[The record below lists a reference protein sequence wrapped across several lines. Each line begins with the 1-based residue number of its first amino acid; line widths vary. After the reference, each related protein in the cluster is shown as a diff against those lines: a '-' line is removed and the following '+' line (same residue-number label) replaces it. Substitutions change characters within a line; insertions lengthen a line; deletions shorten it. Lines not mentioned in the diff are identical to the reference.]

1 MNSAKTVFLC
11 AINNVLSGA
20 CNEDCKFCTQSVRYK
35 AAIERYTFKAEEQVL
50 QEAREA
56 AANGALGYCLVTAGK
71 GLDDRMTDT
80 IARLARRLSTELPN
94 LRLIACNGTAGEEQ
108 LRYLKT
114 HGIASYNHNLET
126 SERYYPSIC
135 TTHSWQER
143 YATCEAVRSVGLSLC
158 SGGIFGMGESPEDQ
172 ESLLQSLCTLNPD
185 SVPLNFYIPNP
196 ALPIPERTIDR
207 EGALAVIRRTRQL
220 LPDLPLLMV
229 AGGREA
235 LFGGA
240 EQSMFEAGAN
250 AIVIGNYLTTPGE
263 APDRD
268 RQRLRE
274 LGYTIATECHGT

>member
-1 MNSAKTVFLC
+1 VKSIFLC
-11 AINNVLSGA
+11 AINNVLSGT

-35 AAIERYTFKAEEQVL
+35 AAIQRYTFKKEAQVL
-50 QEAREA
+50 QEARKA

-71 GLDDRMTDT
+71 GLDDRTTDY
-80 IARLARRLSTELPN
+80 IARLARRLSTELPQ
-94 LRLIACNGTAGEEQ
+94 LHLIACNGTANEEQ
-108 LRYLKT
+108 LRHLKA

-158 SGGIFGMGESPEDQ
+158 CGGIFGMGESPADR
-172 ESLLQSLCTLNPD
+172 ESLLQTLRRLNPD
-185 SVPLNFYIPNP
+185 AIPLNFYLPNP
-196 ALPIPERTIDR
+196 ALPLPERTIDR

-229 AGGREA
+229 AAGREA

-240 EQSMFEAGAN
+240 EHSMFEAGAN
-250 AIVIGNYLTTPGE
+250 AIVIGDYLTTPGE

-268 RQRLRE
+268 RQRLRN
-274 LGYTIATECHGT
+274 LGYSIATECHGP

>member
-1 MNSAKTVFLC
+1 MNQGEIFLC
-11 AINNVLSGA
+11 AINNILSGT
-20 CNEDCKFCTQSVRYK
+20 CKEDCKFCTQSVRYK
-35 AAIERYTFKAEEQVL
+35 AAIERYTFKEEDQVL
-50 QEAREA
+50 KEAREA

-71 GLDDRMTDT
+71 GLDDRTTDY
-80 IARLARRLSTELPN
+80 IARLARRLSTEFPH

-108 LRYLKT
+108 LRYLKA

-126 SERYYPSIC
+126 SERYYPAIC

-143 YATCEAVRSVGLSLC
+143 YATCEAVQSVGLSLC
-158 SGGIFGMGESPEDQ
+158 SGGIFGMGESPEDR
-172 ESLLQSLCTLNPD
+172 ESLLQSLRTLNPD
-185 SVPLNFYIPNP
+185 SIPLNFYIPNP

-207 EGALAVIRRTRQL
+207 EGAVAVIRRTRQL
-220 LPDLPLLMV
+220 LPELPLLMV
-229 AGGREA
+229 AGGREP

-240 EQSMFEAGAN
+240 EKSMFDAGAN